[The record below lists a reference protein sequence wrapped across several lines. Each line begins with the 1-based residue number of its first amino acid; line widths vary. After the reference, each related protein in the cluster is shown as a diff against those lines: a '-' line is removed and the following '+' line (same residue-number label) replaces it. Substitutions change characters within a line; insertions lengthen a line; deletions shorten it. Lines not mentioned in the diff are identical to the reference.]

1 MSFGGFG
8 GGGGGGGAI
17 SGGAFGAT
25 GGSRSAAAPGGGL
38 PFAGIPPELQE
49 GVDKLLATEPNHGE
63 PDALFTY
70 REDDDSGTRLTLRG
84 LIFRHWHLGAAA
96 AVLVTIVSIANQA
109 GPKLI
114 DIGIDSGM
122 TGRHKHFGVVLLV
135 GGLFLLAIAITALAQ
150 RSQARVTGRLAARV
164 MNDLRVRVFTHLQRL
179 GLGYYTA
186 EQSGVIM
193 TRMTSDIENLQQ
205 LLQDGLAQFAVQ
217 GLTMVVITVVL
228 FTLNVKL
235 TLITL
240 ALVAPA
246 LLAGSLWFRSA
257 SERGYDRVRDGIA
270 GVLSDL
276 SESLHGVRTV
286 AANNR
291 QRFNVV
297 KHRNVVGEYLDAN
310 NYTARINA
318 LYGPGTQLLGYASQG
333 ALLLI
338 GGHMVERHELSIGAL
353 IAFFLYL
360 NRFFAP
366 IQLLVQQY
374 NTFQQGS
381 ASILKLRT
389 LFAVQPTTPEAVG
402 APELPPIEGEI
413 TFDHVTFGY
422 DPAKPVVRDINL
434 EIEAGETVAFVGET
448 GAGKSTLAKLI
459 TRFYDPTVGRVL
471 IDGHDIRDV
480 TIDSLRRQL
489 GVVPQEPFLFA
500 GSLRYNIA
508 FACPDASDEEIMEA
522 VHAVGLGDVVER
534 MPQGLDTVVHERG
547 QSLSSG
553 ERQLIALAR
562 AFLAHPRVLVL
573 DEATSNLDLLS
584 ETKIEAALDVLLEA
598 RTAVLIAHR
607 LTTAMKADRIVVV
620 DDGRIVEL
628 GSHDELI
635 AQDGIYAEMYATWVS
650 HAEAQAA

>member
-8 GGGGGGGAI
+8 GAGNV
-17 SGGAFGAT
+17 SGGAFGRA
-25 GGSRSAAAPGGGL
+25 GGSRAAAAPGGGL
-38 PFAGIPPELQE
+38 PFAGIPPELQK
-49 GVDKLLATEPNHGE
+49 GVDRLLDEEPDHGE
-63 PDALFTY
+63 PTARFTY
-70 REDDDSGTRLTLRG
+70 RDDDDSGTRLTLRG

-96 AVLVTIVSIANQA
+96 AVLVTIVSVTNQA

-114 DIGIDSGM
+114 DIGINNGM
-122 TGRHKHFGVVLLV
+122 TGAHKSFGVVALV
-135 GGLFLLAIAITALAQ
+135 AGLFLAAIAVTALAQ
-150 RSQARVTGRLAARV
+150 RAQAKVTGRLAARV
-164 MNDLRVRVFTHLQRL
+164 MNDLRVRVFTHLQQL
-179 GLGYYTA
+179 GLDYYTD

-205 LLQDGLAQFAVQ
+205 LLQDGLAQLAVQ
-217 GLTMVVITVVL
+217 ALTMVVITVVL
-228 FTLNVKL
+228 FTLDVKL

-240 ALVAPA
+240 VLIVPA
-246 LLAGSLWFRSA
+246 LTAGSLWFRSA

-270 GVLSDL
+270 GVLADL

-286 AANNR
+286 AVNNR
-291 QRFNVV
+291 QRFNIVQ
-297 KHRNVVGEYLDAN
+297 HRNVVGEYRDAN

-318 LYGPGTQLLGYASQG
+318 IYGPGTTMLGYLGQG
-333 ALLLI
+333 ALLAI
-338 GGHMVERHELSIGAL
+338 GGNMVVHHELSIGAL
-353 IAFFLYL
+353 VAFFLYL

-381 ASILKLRT
+381 ASISKLRT
-389 LFAVQPTTPEAVG
+389 LFAVTPSTPELPDAH
-402 APELPPIEGEI
+402 ELPPIEGEI
-413 TFDHVTFGY
+413 TFEHVTFGY
-422 DPAKPVVRDINL
+422 DPSAPVVHDIDL
-434 EIEAGETVAFVGET
+434 RIRAGETVAFVGET
-448 GAGKSTLAKLI
+448 GAGKSTMAKLI
-459 TRFYDPTVGRVL
+459 IRFYDPTAGRVL
-471 IDGHDIRDV
+471 IDGHDIRQV

-500 GSLRYNIA
+500 GSLRDNIA
-508 FACPDASDEEIMEA
+508 FACPEASDGEVWEA
-522 VHAVGLGDVVER
+522 VRAVGLADVVDR
-534 MPQGLDTVVHERG
+534 MPEGLDTIVHERG

-562 AFLAHPRVLVL
+562 AFMAHPRVLVL
-573 DEATSNLDLLS
+573 DEATSNLDLAS

-628 GSHDELI
+628 GTHQQLV
-635 AQDGIYAEMYATWVS
+635 ARGGRYASMYATWVS
-650 HAEAQAA
+650 QAEAQAA

>member
-8 GGGGGGGAI
+8 GAGNV
-17 SGGAFGAT
+17 SGGAFGRA
-25 GGSRSAAAPGGGL
+25 GGSRAAAAPGGGL
-38 PFAGIPPELQE
+38 PFAGIPPELQK
-49 GVDKLLATEPNHGE
+49 GVDRLLAEEPEHGE
-63 PDALFTY
+63 PTARFTY
-70 REDDDSGTRLTLRG
+70 LDDDNTGAQLTLRG

-96 AVLVTIVSIANQA
+96 ALLVTIVSVTNQA

-114 DIGIDSGM
+114 DIGIDNGM
-122 TGRHKHFGVVLLV
+122 TGPHKSFGIVLLV
-135 GGLFLLAIAITALAQ
+135 AGLFLAAIAITALAQ
-150 RSQARVTGRLAARV
+150 RAQAKVTGRLAARV
-164 MNDLRVRVFTHLQRL
+164 MNDLRVRVFTHLQQL
-179 GLGYYTA
+179 GLDYYTD

-205 LLQDGLAQFAVQ
+205 LLQDGLAQLAVQ
-217 GLTMVVITVVL
+217 ALTMVVITIVL
-228 FTLNVKL
+228 FTLDVKL

-240 ALVAPA
+240 ALIVPA
-246 LLAGSLWFRSA
+246 LTAGSLWFRAA
-257 SERGYDRVRDGIA
+257 SERGYNRVRDGIA
-270 GVLSDL
+270 DVLADL

-286 AANNR
+286 AVNNR
-291 QRFNVV
+291 QQFNIVQ
-297 KHRNVVGEYLDAN
+297 HRNVVGEYRDAN

-318 LYGPGTQLLGYASQG
+318 IYGPGTTMLGYLGQG
-333 ALLLI
+333 ALLAI
-338 GGHMVERHELSIGAL
+338 GGDMVVHHELSIGAL
-353 IAFFLYL
+353 VAFFLYL

-381 ASILKLRT
+381 ASIWKLRT
-389 LFAVQPTTPEAVG
+389 LFAVHPSTPEAPD
-402 APELPPIEGEI
+402 AQELPPIGGEI

-422 DPAKPVVRDINL
+422 DPAVPVVHDIDL
-434 EIEAGETVAFVGET
+434 RIAAGETVAFVGET

-459 TRFYDPTVGRVL
+459 TRFYDPTDGRVL
-471 IDGHDIRDV
+471 IDGHDIKGV
-480 TIDSLRRQL
+480 TIGSLRRQL

-500 GSLRYNIA
+500 GSLRDNIA
-508 FACPDASDEEIMEA
+508 FACPDAGDDEVQEA
-522 VHAVGLGDVVER
+522 VGAVGLADVVER
-534 MPQGLDTVVHERG
+534 MPEGLDTIVHERG

-562 AFLAHPRVLVL
+562 AFMAHPRVLVL
-573 DEATSNLDLLS
+573 DEATSNLDLAS

-628 GSHDELI
+628 GTHQQLV
-635 AQDGIYAEMYATWVS
+635 ARGGRYASMYATWVS
-650 HAEAQAA
+650 QAEAQAA